1 MPESTAFEDSF
12 TARESALLRRA
23 EQAEARVRNLMDKV
37 PLGYIEV
44 DRTWKITFAN
54 ELAILDARPS
64 GDFVGKVFWQ
74 VWPEL
79 VGTDLERQYRL
90 AMESAASVQFEFYNP
105 VYAAWFD
112 IAVHPDK
119 NGICVYYENITE
131 RKQTEEALRESERRY
146 RTFTELNPQLIL
158 MADVQGSV
166 TYASPRMLA
175 YSGMTMEE
183 TQGEGWRAAVH
194 PEDELRVLDAWRK
207 ALMRDVDF
215 EVETRIR
222 RGSDGLYR
230 WFWVRGLPV
239 RNEQGKTQYWLGVCI
254 DVHERRIAVDELRRI
269 QRETEQQRQ
278 ELETLY
284 RTAPI
289 GLALFDPIEFRYLRL
304 NDRQAEIVGL
314 PMEKIL
320 GRTLTEIAPIEG
332 LNEMFD
338 QVAQGTPI
346 VNHLLEGELPM
357 QPGIHRYWTV
367 NYYPVYAEDGSV
379 RAIAAA
385 SLEITAQKRAE
396 LALIQSEKLAAV
408 GRLASSISHEINN
421 PLESVTN
428 LLYLSV
434 TNAQLPPD
442 VQSYLRTAQQ
452 ELTRV
457 SQIATQALRFHRQ
470 AIKPTLVGAA
480 DLMNSIVD
488 LYRGRL
494 YNSSIRVLEKYRSAS
509 RILSLE
515 NEVRQ
520 VLNNLI
526 ANSMDAMRHGGR
538 LLLRTHDATDWK
550 TGRKGIRLTVA
561 DTGSGMSAEVKEKLF
576 EAFYTTKDL
585 NGTGLGL
592 WISRNIVTRHQ
603 GRISF
608 KSSTRPGRTGTVFTV
623 FLPNRLDSL
632 SDATGST
639 DGSSAS
645 TDRPRPS
652 DAAGC

>member
-1 MPESTAFEDSF
+1 MPESAAFEDAF
-12 TARESALLRRA
+12 ATGESALLRRA
-23 EQAEARVRNLMDKV
+23 EQAEARVRNLLDKV

-54 ELAILDARPS
+54 EQALRDARS
-64 GDFVGKVFWQ
+64 SEDFVGKVFWEA
-74 VWPEL
+74 WPEL
-79 VGTDLERQYRL
+79 VGTEVERQYRL
-90 AMESAASVQFEFYNP
+90 AMESGASDQFEFYNS
-105 VYAAWFD
+105 VYSAWFC
-112 IAVHPDK
+112 ITVHPDE
-119 NGICVYYENITE
+119 NGICVYFENITE

-158 MADVQGSV
+158 MADVRGSV

-194 PEDELRVLDAWRK
+194 PEDDLRVLNAWRD
-207 ALMRDVDF
+207 ALIRDVDF

-222 RGSDGLYR
+222 RGSDGMYR

-239 RNEQGKTQYWLGVCI
+239 RDEAGKTLYWLGVCI
-254 DVHERRIAVDELRRI
+254 DVHERRTAVDELRKS

-289 GLALFDPIEFRYLRL
+289 GLALFDPVEFRYLRL

-314 PMEKIL
+314 PMEQIL

-332 LNEMFD
+332 LNEMF
-338 QVAQGTPI
+338 QRVAKGTPVI
-346 VNHLLEGELPM
+346 NHLLEGELPM

-367 NYYPVYAEDGSV
+367 NYYPVYAEDGTV
-379 RAIAAA
+379 RAITAA

-428 LLYLSV
+428 LLYLSI
-434 TNAQLPPD
+434 TSSQLPPD
-442 VQSYLRTAQQ
+442 VQGYLRTAQQ

-470 AIKPTLVGAA
+470 AIKPTMVGAA
-480 DLMNSIVD
+480 DLMNSVVD

-494 YNSSIRVLEKYRSAS
+494 YNTSIRVLEKYRSAS

-526 ANSMDAMRHGGR
+526 ANSIDAMRQGGR

-550 TGRKGIRLTVA
+550 TGRKGIRFTVA
-561 DTGSGMSAEVKEKLF
+561 DTGNGMPDEVKARLF

-592 WISRNIVTRHQ
+592 WISRNIITRHQ
-603 GRISF
+603 GRILF
-608 KSSTRPGRTGTVFTV
+608 RSSTRPGRTGTVFTV
-623 FLPNRLDSL
+623 FLPQAPVEGTALHPS
-632 SDATGST
+632 
-639 DGSSAS
+639 
-645 TDRPRPS
+645 PRPKP
-652 DAAGC
+652 